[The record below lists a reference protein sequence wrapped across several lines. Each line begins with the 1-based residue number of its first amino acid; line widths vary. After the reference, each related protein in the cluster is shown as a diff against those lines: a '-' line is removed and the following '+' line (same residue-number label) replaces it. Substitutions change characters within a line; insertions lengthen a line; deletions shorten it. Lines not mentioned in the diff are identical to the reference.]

1 MSLKNKINKIAKWI
15 SRFERLGVK
24 EEVKILLEFIYKC
37 NEEKNDVDK
46 IKKRISLIVKKYDNF
61 YKDLNKI
68 D

>member
-15 SRFERLGVK
+15 SRFERDGVK
-24 EEVKILLEFIYKC
+24 EEIKILLDLIYKC